1 MDPATLELRSVY
13 VYEAQTL
20 TLGVGANA
28 TDQIQIESDA
38 DFWWIKS
45 AYFADLAGAAQ
56 DDSTRV
62 VPNVDV
68 QIVDTGSGRQLL
80 NGNTPIPSIFG
91 TGQLPFILPI
101 PQVFKAN
108 SVVRIDFTSREAVST
123 PNIRLAFIGYK
134 DFGKVISA
142 RARG

>member
-1 MDPATLELRSVY
+1 MPPAVELRSFY
-13 VYEAQTL
+13 VYEVQTL
-20 TLGVGANA
+20 ALPTGGNA
-28 TDQIQIESDA
+28 TDSIQIESDA

-56 DDSTRV
+56 LESTTI

-80 NGNTPIPSIFG
+80 NGNIPIPSIFG
-91 TGQLPFILPI
+91 IGQLPFIMPL

-108 SVVRIDFTSREAVST
+108 SVVRVDFTSREAAVT

-134 DFGKVISA
+134 DFGRL
-142 RARG
+142 RA

>member
-1 MDPATLELRSVY
+1 MPAISLRSFY

-20 TLGVGANA
+20 AIATGGNA
-28 TDQIQIESDA
+28 TDQIQVESDA

-45 AYFADLAGAAQ
+45 CYMADIAGAAVLE
-56 DDSTRV
+56 STTV

-80 NGNTPIPSIFG
+80 NGNIPISSLFG
-91 TGQLPFILPI
+91 NGQLPFVLPL

-108 SVVRIDFTSREAVST
+108 SVVRIDFTSREAAIT

-134 DFGKVISA
+134 DFGKVVSA
-142 RARG
+142 GQA